1 MAIDVNIF
9 ISNKNDEFQKALA
22 ILEVAKDINEI
33 EYFSKKHFISKD
45 ILKACEFINKKLDNK
60 EISFKTYNSINIDN
74 YKKYL

>member
-22 ILEVAKDINEI
+22 ILEVAKDKKEVNHFASKHSIRKEILQDCEIINT
-33 EYFSKKHFISKD
+33 
-45 ILKACEFINKKLDNK
+45 KLENR

>member
-22 ILEVAKDINEI
+22 ILEVAKDKNEI
-33 EYFSKKHFISKD
+33 KHFALKHSITD
-45 ILKACEFINKKLDNK
+45 EILKACEFINKKLDNK

-74 YKKYL
+74 YKKFL